1 MAQARDTMSAQRTVF
16 RHFPGLLLLALV
28 IECGILVTL
37 LVKIVPDPSLFTPKV
52 LFLAALFL
60 FVAYL
65 VGVVVWMLWITSSAL
80 IITDSHL
87 VAVNGPLRWRVTVG
101 WDTISSVRKVERP
114 WWNRI
119 GQMALNEIHTRDG
132 RRLTFGTHL
141 FWYGEFLEVLKQRA
155 LRCERFDP
163 HPYGIGEG
171 GAARQTTP

>member
-1 MAQARDTMSAQRTVF
+1 MAEVRDTMSARRTIF
-16 RHFPGLLLLALV
+16 RHFPGLLLLAFA

-37 LVKIVPDPSLFTPKV
+37 FVKIVPDPSLFTPKG
-52 LFLAALFL
+52 LFVAALFVFGACL
-60 FVAYL
+60 N
-65 VGVVVWMLWITSSAL
+65 GVLVWMLWITSSAL

-87 VAVNGPLRWRVTVG
+87 VAVNRPLRWRVSLG
-101 WDTISSVRKVERP
+101 WDTISRVRKVERA

-155 LRCERFDP
+155 LKCERFDP
-163 HPYGIGEG
+163 HPHGIGER
-171 GAARQTTP
+171 GAAQPSS